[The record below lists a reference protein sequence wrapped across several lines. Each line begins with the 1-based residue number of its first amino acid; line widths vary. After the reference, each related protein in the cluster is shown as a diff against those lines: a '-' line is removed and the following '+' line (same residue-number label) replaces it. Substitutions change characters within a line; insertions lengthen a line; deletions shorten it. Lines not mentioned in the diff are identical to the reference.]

1 MDAGDAELNA
11 LMQDLGVD
19 VNANGDGNADG
30 GDIGDGIND
39 DADAVIGVGGSGDDN
54 EAVAPQVAFPS
65 PSDVAAEDR
74 DKIRAMLVA
83 VNAVL
88 EESDMVWYGENA
100 DMLVALV
107 KERLQALAEMPDDLG
122 AIVKECIDE
131 LVGNTATDGSPEA
144 DASGNEGAESV
155 AVDATA

>member
-30 GDIGDGIND
+30 GDNGDGIND

-88 EESDMVWYGENA
+88 VSEF
-100 DMLVALV
+100 
-107 KERLQALAEMPDDLG
+107 
-122 AIVKECIDE
+122 
-131 LVGNTATDGSPEA
+131 
-144 DASGNEGAESV
+144 
-155 AVDATA
+155 